1 MTVSFAA
8 KKVNEHDAIA
18 DYGIYLDVVGSYS
31 KCSADHRSSHNVASL
46 EELIGTAIISGGWD
60 GHMQKQFGK
69 TKARARCFPVEA
81 PRT

>member
-1 MTVSFAA
+1 MMRSLIMVSILTLSG
-8 KKVNEHDAIA
+8 AIA
-18 DYGIYLDVVGSYS
+18 NAQQITVQD
-31 KCSADHRSSHNVASL
+31 HNVASL